1 MYKQSGLNSKHE
13 QLFIYFFERLCMKML
28 RFFTV
33 ALLFGAMLVC
43 LVPFAK
49 ANINVVASGKCSGN
63 GRTWWMNV
71 DMKADGTSGCV
82 IGMYCTGTVYQRN
95 CDNSL
100 KNNPSTDVSVSASGG
115 NVTVTVSVASDMR
128 VYDLTGK
135 IIYTRSSTVSAGSPT
150 SINSSLWNSGSY
162 IVVAFTS
169 PLLMRLQVAQN

>member
-1 MYKQSGLNSKHE
+1 MKRFIS
-13 QLFIYFFERLCMKML
+13 LFLLVVTFAFMTIDVYAVNV
-28 RFFTV
+28 FT
-33 ALLFGAMLVC
+33 
-43 LVPFAK
+43 
-49 ANINVVASGKCSGN
+49 SGKCSGN

-71 DMKADGTSGCV
+71 EMKEDGTAGCI
-82 IGMYCTGTVYQRN
+82 IGMDCTGSGYQRN

-100 KNNPSTDVSVSASGG
+100 RNNPSTDVSVSVSGG